1 MSNNVFEVTEERY
14 RDALK
19 VGEYAFQY
27 KVADDEIGERMEKYR
42 KYHSIY
48 AIQDEHTQEIVA
60 KAHLISFYITYHQQ
74 VIEMGGIAGIATY
87 PEYRRQGY
95 VRDMLIHSLKEM
107 REKGMT
113 VSVLHPFQVDFYRRY
128 GWELLCN
135 LLSIKLT
142 NHDLKPLVPAKGT
155 IRRFRKEQHHAEIE
169 QVYHQY
175 ALQFSG
181 KLVRNTDQWLKVYDE
196 GTIALYYDEQ
206 KVPQGYILYGMEN
219 GKLVVEELVVLTEEA
234 RRGLWNFI
242 CQHDSMVKEI
252 EIHTHSRDPLLY
264 VLTNPCVRT
273 EIKPY
278 GMVRIV
284 DVEKFLTYCPFR
296 WDVAQGK
303 EVKLQITD
311 SFAPWNERTFVIGNQ
326 EVQVKDSCDG
336 EEGCVQL
343 SINTLSA
350 ILFGY
355 KRPHEMFGLGLIQG
369 PAEAVAVLERL
380 VPETHSYMID
390 YF

>member
-1 MSNNVFEVTEERY
+1 MSNNVFEVTEDRY

-19 VGEYAFQY
+19 LSEYAFQY
-27 KVADDEIGERMEKYR
+27 KVADDEIGERIEQYR

-48 AIQDEHTQEIVA
+48 AIQDEHTKEIVA
-60 KAHLISFYITYHQQ
+60 KSHLISFYITYHQQ
-74 VIEMGGIAGIATY
+74 VIKMGGIAGVATY
-87 PEYRRQGY
+87 PEYRRKGY
-95 VRDMLIHSLKEM
+95 VRDMLTYSLKEM
-107 REKGMT
+107 REKGIT

-142 NHDLKPLVPAKGT
+142 NHDLKPLAPAKGT
-155 IRRFRKEQHHAEIE
+155 IRRFTKEQHNTEIE

-196 GTIALYYDEQ
+196 GTIALYYDE
-206 KVPQGYILYGMEN
+206 KKIPQGYILYGIEN
-219 GKLVVEELVVLTEEA
+219 GKLVVEELVVLTAEA
-234 RRGLWNFI
+234 RRGLWNFL

-264 VLTNPCVRT
+264 LLKDPCVRT

-311 SFAPWNERTFVIGNQ
+311 PFAPWNERTFVMGDK
-326 EVQVKDSCDG
+326 EVYVKDSCD
-336 EEGCVQL
+336 EEDCVQL

-355 KRPHEMFGLGLIQG
+355 RRPQEMFGLGLIQG
-369 PAEAVAVLERL
+369 PTEAVTVLESL
-380 VPETHSYMID
+380 IPETHSYMID